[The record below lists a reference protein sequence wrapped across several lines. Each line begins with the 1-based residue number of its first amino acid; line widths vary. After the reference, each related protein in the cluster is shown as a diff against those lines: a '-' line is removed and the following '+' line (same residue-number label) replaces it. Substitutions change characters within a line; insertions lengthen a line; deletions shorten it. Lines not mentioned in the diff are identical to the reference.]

1 MNKVIKESII
11 ATAAISTAIIVLN
24 IWSSMLFT
32 PLFTWGA
39 IALLSGMFFVTVLSI
54 KCVEHLTKK
63 QDE

>member
-11 ATAAISTAIIVLN
+11 ATAVISTAIIVLN

-39 IALLSGMFFVTVLSI
+39 IALLSGMFFCNSVKYKVR
-54 KCVEHLTKK
+54 
-63 QDE
+63 